1 MTHARMQRPF
11 LRWGTR
17 ACIILVS
24 LFSSLILA
32 CDMVARFA
40 SRPSV
45 ALVEMLSISS
55 DERSSSEILNEFHE
69 YLDECSLSEVLNEF
83 HEYLRE
89 VVN

>member
-1 MTHARMQRPF
+1 MIHARAPQR
-11 LRWGTR
+11 RKGRCIR
-17 ACIILVS
+17 AGVILVS
-24 LFSSLILA
+24 LLLSLILA

-55 DERSSSEILNEFHE
+55 HE
-69 YLDECSLSEVLNEF
+69 HSLSEVWNEF